1 MVSTTFISTNLVQ
14 SWDPNMTHWRKVDM
28 RPTMVS
34 EHQKLG
40 ANPTTGATSRKDKH
54 TEPAL
59 IEQRCAFGG
68 ENFANISGKTFKTTK
83 KHFQDH

>member
-1 MVSTTFISTNLVQ
+1 
-14 SWDPNMTHWRKVDM
+14 MTHWRKVDK

-59 IEQRCAFGG
+59 IEQRCAFG
-68 ENFANISGKTFKTTK
+68 
-83 KHFQDH
+83 